1 MGGNDGHSFLHRIHM
16 YNINAQQTG
25 KLRLWTEVPGANMK
39 WNTRRLSS
47 NTNTKMKTI
56 HKEADMRDNSI
67 NPKGGGTP
75 NVKERRQMENEQ
87 NGKLSPSM

>member
-16 YNINAQQTG
+16 YNTNAQQTG
-25 KLRLWTEVPGANMK
+25 KLRMWTEVPGGNMK

-56 HKEADMRDNSI
+56 HKEVSGH
-67 NPKGGGTP
+67 K
-75 NVKERRQMENEQ
+75 RQFH
-87 NGKLSPSM
+87 